1 MSDGLSPHRSE
12 GRACCSVAAG
22 ARLSRVGGDQ
32 WGAGDVLLLVLSS
45 AIAVVFPIVMRRKL
59 ATPELLRDRVMF
71 SPGGEVVAW
80 AVGLTCYAII
90 SGLSFALLALR
101 DPLLWGV
108 VAISVSLLVCVAW
121 YVILYRRTIREME
134 RELMSRDSSHPDT
147 E

>member
-1 MSDGLSPHRSE
+1 MVS
-12 GRACCSVAAG
+12 
-22 ARLSRVGGDQ
+22 ARREVRCGPAVLSRRALGCRAWVEISGVP
-32 WGAGDVLLLVLSS
+32 ARSPLVLSS

-108 VAISVSLLVCVAW
+108 VAISISLLVCVAW